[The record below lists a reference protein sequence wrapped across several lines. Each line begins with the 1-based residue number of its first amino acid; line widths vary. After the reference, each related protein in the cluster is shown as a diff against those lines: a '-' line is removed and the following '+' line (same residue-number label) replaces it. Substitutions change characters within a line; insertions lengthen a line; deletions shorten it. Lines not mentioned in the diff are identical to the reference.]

1 MRAARPVI
9 LITLMI
15 LASAPALG
23 SWIDRLPKAAPVTVY
38 AGPPPHT
45 PVLRVAEVPALTS
58 HPKISRPITIKVVF
72 TVNHEPP
79 VCLSDAPRSP
89 AAWEVVYKTA
99 DDFRPLPRFLSGRGG
114 VGLVPEPGSM
124 VVLGAGIVGLLLK
137 RRGRKT

>member
-15 LASAPALG
+15 LASAPAFG
-23 SWIDRLPKAAPVTVY
+23 SWIDRLAKAAPLAVY
-38 AGPPPHT
+38 AGPPPQT

-58 HPKISRPITIKVVF
+58 HPKICRPIKAKVVF

-99 DDFRPLPRFLSGRGG
+99 DDSRPLQRFLSGQGG
-114 VGLVPEPGSM
+114 AGLVPEPGSM
-124 VVLGAGIVGLLLK
+124 AVLGAGIVGLLLRL
-137 RRGRKT
+137 RRRRA